1 MRRQA
6 VLIEK
11 SESSTTNISLYW
23 DYWLKERITTKDHPL
38 IIWIENPG
46 FEIARTSKL
55 DSLYASI
62 YTNEIDNNFISLA
75 SLLSS
80 KTRKPVEI
88 LPLDLLT
95 IKKNIMKDYIKA
107 ISSFS
112 QHLGGIDLVDAISK
126 LQHREIPI
134 GLSILQ
140 WLHNIDPYIHLVG
153 LKNSRELHLYIYS
166 QIAYINLVEFMISK
180 FDIKAFLATEHV
192 YLCSSILTFI
202 QRHNICTPRP
212 NDVLR
217 KGKMLSSLPNLQE
230 YRSPFLSIYDE
241 RYKSMDSHMPG
252 IRQKIKEVNKILTE
266 PRVKGI
272 NESESMEN
280 SKIICNTLKSKV
292 TGQIEDIKNIDEL
305 RNLPHYSNSIII
317 FLQAFSDASLQE
329 GYNGFNGAVDFFLSI
344 LEGIAKNRFLNGS
357 AIYIK
362 PHPNMM
368 LKKVDPTPNQ
378 LRLLEKDFILSAH
391 IINCAIKLA
400 MANNCA
406 IYLLNPGISNT
417 SLANLSN
424 PLCITHI
431 GTCALEMAYVGV
443 PSIYNSLA
451 PYSPSLQLGLSIN
464 SKEQLDNQLCSFNLS
479 AGVTLS
485 SKDKIAKYYWINFFS
500 EDIMAEKL
508 LMKEINQITSDIGL
522 TKLVSERSNN
532 ISFEELYGDKFDR
545 LKSLIHCH
553 FQMSERP

>member
-1 MRRQA
+1 MRRQVA
-6 VLIEK
+6 FIEK

-62 YTNEIDNNFISLA
+62 YTNEIDNNFMSLA

-95 IKKNIMKDYIKA
+95 IKEYNERLYKSNQLI
-107 ISSFS
+107 S
-112 QHLGGIDLVDAISK
+112 QHLGGIDLVMHVTSA
-126 LQHREIPI
+126 QEIPI

-192 YLCSSILTFI
+192 YLVFILTFI

-329 GYNGFNGAVDFFLSI
+329 GYNGFNGAVDF
-344 LEGIAKNRFLNGS
+344 
-357 AIYIK
+357 
-362 PHPNMM
+362 
-368 LKKVDPTPNQ
+368 
-378 LRLLEKDFILSAH
+378 
-391 IINCAIKLA
+391 
-400 MANNCA
+400 
-406 IYLLNPGISNT
+406 
-417 SLANLSN
+417 
-424 PLCITHI
+424 
-431 GTCALEMAYVGV
+431 
-443 PSIYNSLA
+443 
-451 PYSPSLQLGLSIN
+451 
-464 SKEQLDNQLCSFNLS
+464 SFHS
-479 AGVTLS
+479 
-485 SKDKIAKYYWINFFS
+485 
-500 EDIMAEKL
+500 
-508 LMKEINQITSDIGL
+508 
-522 TKLVSERSNN
+522 
-532 ISFEELYGDKFDR
+532 
-545 LKSLIHCH
+545 
-553 FQMSERP
+553 

>member
-153 LKNSRELHLYIYS
+153 LKNSRIAPLY
-166 QIAYINLVEFMISK
+166 
-180 FDIKAFLATEHV
+180 
-192 YLCSSILTFI
+192 
-202 QRHNICTPRP
+202 
-212 NDVLR
+212 
-217 KGKMLSSLPNLQE
+217 LQ
-230 YRSPFLSIYDE
+230 SNCL
-241 RYKSMDSHMPG
+241 YKP
-252 IRQKIKEVNKILTE
+252 
-266 PRVKGI
+266 
-272 NESESMEN
+272 
-280 SKIICNTLKSKV
+280 C
-292 TGQIEDIKNIDEL
+292 
-305 RNLPHYSNSIII
+305 
-317 FLQAFSDASLQE
+317 
-329 GYNGFNGAVDFFLSI
+329 
-344 LEGIAKNRFLNGS
+344 
-357 AIYIK
+357 
-362 PHPNMM
+362 
-368 LKKVDPTPNQ
+368 
-378 LRLLEKDFILSAH
+378 
-391 IINCAIKLA
+391 
-400 MANNCA
+400 
-406 IYLLNPGISNT
+406 
-417 SLANLSN
+417 
-424 PLCITHI
+424 
-431 GTCALEMAYVGV
+431 
-443 PSIYNSLA
+443 
-451 PYSPSLQLGLSIN
+451 
-464 SKEQLDNQLCSFNLS
+464 
-479 AGVTLS
+479 
-485 SKDKIAKYYWINFFS
+485 
-500 EDIMAEKL
+500 
-508 LMKEINQITSDIGL
+508 
-522 TKLVSERSNN
+522 
-532 ISFEELYGDKFDR
+532 
-545 LKSLIHCH
+545 
-553 FQMSERP
+553 